1 MNREIDVFPVE
12 TEFDGVTVKGICRY
26 VGGHLQVEVTSPM
39 DGVVSYAARLP
50 FSRGFYVRTI
60 EEHAECELES
70 LFIDLM
76 IVYDRLE
83 DYRTIVKAYNA
94 YRHKV
99 TTRNA
104 ELRKTLAE
112 LETRYAEHTISRKE
126 YNLQRALLEEV
137 LTSTDFK
144 MFKFGQALY
153 NRHDDLSGISPF
165 YVRQIIN
172 WIDRNPKRAEEL
184 IRTFKEHNKYYEEM
198 FSK

>member
-39 DGVVSYAARLP
+39 DGVVSYAVRLP
-50 FSRGFYVRTI
+50 FSRQFYEWTI
-60 EEHAECELES
+60 EEHAEFELES

-76 IVYDRLE
+76 IVYDRLD

-184 IRTFKEHNKYYEEM
+184 IRTFKEHNK
-198 FSK
+198 KCLANR